1 MLNRLRIGPKLLL
14 APGVVLALLLATAA
28 CAWFGM
34 VRQNASMENLVQ
46 LRAARL
52 QAVADVAAE
61 ARMAHA
67 NIYQLLAWINGSF
80 AQARLDALAA
90 QIRHHHGAVG
100 NRLEQLA
107 GGAEADEKGLL
118 AGSQQALATYRKAVQ
133 ETMELAAVDQSI
145 ATNAMAKAERH
156 FAALDVQLAQLA
168 ALEKALSEA
177 AYAQA
182 RQEFRLLGMTMA
194 GLLLLSVAL
203 SLAVSML
210 VRRALLRDIQ
220 AIGDGVRCLAAGQ
233 LAPRPPARGRDE
245 IADTARALDSSVA
258 QLNGT
263 IGAIR
268 GAVQQ
273 IDVASREIAS
283 GNMDLSART
292 ELQASS
298 LEETASAVDA
308 LASAVR
314 GNADHAREA
323 CQLAD
328 NANQLAA
335 RGGTAV
341 AQAVQ
346 TMEAVR
352 ASARKIVEIIG
363 VIDGIAFQTN
373 ILALNAAVE
382 AARAGE
388 QGRGF
393 AVVAAEVRTLAQRS
407 ATAAH
412 EIKTLI
418 SASVATIDSGAGSVG
433 VAGGSMGDIVAAVQQ
448 VGRIIQRISEA
459 SAEQARG
466 IMEVNQ
472 AVAQIDDV
480 TQQNAALVEQAAAAA
495 ASLQQQATGLAQAVA
510 VFQLGAAGDVAGHG
524 APGRLV
530 DGASGAGALAGGS
543 DGADAWRAQG
553 DAGDASADEQRS
565 APRPGRM
572 AARPGASGARN
583 RAGGRA
589 GGPAGSPGDGAARG
603 ERRAAQS
610 AMRGGR
616 R

>member
-52 QAVADVAAE
+52 QAVADVAGE

-80 AQARLDALAA
+80 AQARLDALTA
-90 QIRHHHGAVG
+90 QIRHRHGAVG

-107 GGAEADEKGLL
+107 AAAAPDEKGLL
-118 AGSQQALATYRKAVQ
+118 AVSQQALGAYRKAVQ
-133 ETMELAAVDQSI
+133 ETIELAQVDQSI
-145 ATNAMAKAERH
+145 ATNAMAKAERQ
-156 FAALDVQLAQLA
+156 FAALDAQLAQLA
-168 ALEKALSEA
+168 ALEKSLSEA

-182 RQEFRLLGMTMA
+182 RQEFRLLGMTMTA
-194 GLLLLSVAL
+194 LLALSVAL

-210 VRRALLRDIQ
+210 VRRALLRDIH
-220 AIGDGVRCLAAGQ
+220 AIGDGVRCLAAGR
-233 LAPRPPARGRDE
+233 LAPRPAARGRDE
-245 IADTARALDSSVA
+245 IAETARALDGSVA

-263 IGAIR
+263 IRAIR

-273 IDVASREIAS
+273 IDLASREIAS
-283 GNMDLSART
+283 GNMDLSSRT

-298 LEETASAVDA
+298 LEETASAVDS
-308 LASAVR
+308 LAEAVR
-314 GNADHAREA
+314 SNAEHAREA
-323 CQLAD
+323 CQLAA
-328 NANQLAA
+328 NANDLAA
-335 RGGTAV
+335 RGGVAV
-341 AQAVQ
+341 SDAVQ
-346 TMEAVR
+346 TMEAIR
-352 ASARKIVEIIG
+352 ASSRKIVEIIG

-418 SASVATIDSGAGSVG
+418 NASVATIDSGAASVG
-433 VAGGSMGDIVAAVQQ
+433 MAGGSMGDILASVRQ
-448 VGRIIQRISEA
+448 VGSIIQRISDA

-466 IMEVNQ
+466 ITEVNQ

-495 ASLQQQATGLAQAVA
+495 ASLQEQAAELAQAVA
-510 VFQLGAAGDVAGHG
+510 LFELGDEAEDGTEVGAGRHATQASAPGTVAADGGAA
-524 APGRLV
+524 P
-530 DGASGAGALAGGS
+530 
-543 DGADAWRAQG
+543 
-553 DAGDASADEQRS
+553 
-565 APRPGRM
+565 M
-572 AARPGASGARN
+572 
-583 RAGGRA
+583 
-589 GGPAGSPGDGAARG
+589 G
-603 ERRAAQS
+603 ERRAPHS
-610 AMRGGR
+610 PMRAAPSLSEWAADKR
-616 R
+616 RAGQPKAPGHVHRL

>member
-1 MLNRLRIGPKLLL
+1 MLSRLRIGPKLLL
-14 APGVVLALLLATAA
+14 APGAVLALLLATAA

-80 AQARLDALAA
+80 APARLDALTA
-90 QIRHHHGAVG
+90 QIRHRHGALG
-100 NRLEQLA
+100 RRLEQLGA
-107 GGAEADEKGLL
+107 GAAPDERDLL
-118 AGSQQALATYRKAVQ
+118 DGSQQALASYRKAVQ
-133 ETMELAAVDQSI
+133 ETIELAQVDQSI
-145 ATNAMAKAERH
+145 AANAMTKAERQ

-168 ALEKALSEA
+168 ALEKSLSEA
-177 AYAQA
+177 AYAGA

-194 GLLLLSVAL
+194 ALLVLSVAL

-210 VRRALLRDIQ
+210 LRRALLRDIH
-220 AIGDGVRCLAAGQ
+220 AIGAGVRRLAAGQ
-233 LAPRPPARGRDE
+233 LAPRPAPRGRDE
-245 IADTARALDSSVA
+245 IAGTARALEGGVA

-263 IGAIR
+263 IRSIR

-273 IDVASREIAS
+273 IDLASREIAT

-298 LEETASAVDA
+298 LEETASAVDS
-308 LASAVR
+308 LAAAVR
-314 GNADHAREA
+314 SNAEHAREA

-328 NANQLAA
+328 NANALAA
-335 RGGTAV
+335 RGGAAV
-341 AQAVQ
+341 SDAVR
-346 TMEAVR
+346 TMEAIR
-352 ASARKIVEIIG
+352 SSSRKIVEIIG

-412 EIKTLI
+412 EIKALI
-418 SASVATIDSGAGSVG
+418 NASVATIDSGAASVG
-433 VAGGSMGDIVAAVQQ
+433 VAGGSMDDIVAAVQR
-448 VGRIIQRISEA
+448 VGSIIQRISDA

-466 IMEVNQ
+466 ITEVNQ
-472 AVAQIDDV
+472 AVGQIDDV

-495 ASLQQQATGLAQAVA
+495 ASLQEQAAGLAQAVA
-510 VFQLGAAGDVAGHG
+510 VFELG
-524 APGRLV
+524 APG
-530 DGASGAGALAGGS
+530 AGS
-543 DGADAWRAQG
+543 DGAHDG
-553 DAGDASADEQRS
+553 SGCGAGPLASAMH
-565 APRPGRM
+565 G
-572 AARPGASGARN
+572 AA
-583 RAGGRA
+583 GRA
-589 GGPAGSPGDGAARG
+589 GHDEGMGGARDGGQGGAGGAGQMEEG
-603 ERRAAQS
+603 ERRALDS
-610 AMRGGR
+610 PMRAR
-616 R
+616 RGLAKWAADKRRAGQAETPGHVHRL

>member
-52 QAVADVAAE
+52 QAVADVAGE

-80 AQARLDALAA
+80 AQARLDALTA
-90 QIRHHHGAVG
+90 QLRNRHAAVG
-100 NRLEQLA
+100 TRLEQL
-107 GGAEADEKGLL
+107 GREAAPEERGLL
-118 AGSQQALATYRKAVQ
+118 AGSQQALASYRKSVQ
-133 ETMELAAVDQSI
+133 ETIELAQVDQSI
-145 ATNAMAKAERH
+145 ATNAMAKAERQ
-156 FAALDVQLAQLA
+156 FAALDLQLSQLA

-177 AYAQA
+177 AYDGA
-182 RQEFRLLGMTMA
+182 RQEFRLLGMAMA

-210 VRRALLRDIQ
+210 VRRALLRDIHS
-220 AIGDGVRCLAAGQ
+220 IGDGVRSLASGQ
-233 LAPRPPARGRDE
+233 LVARSPARGRDE
-245 IADTARALDSSVA
+245 IADTARALDGSVA

-263 IGAIR
+263 IRAIR

-273 IDVASREIAS
+273 IDLASREIAT

-298 LEETASAVDA
+298 LEETASAVDS
-308 LASAVR
+308 LAAAVR
-314 GNADHAREA
+314 SNADHARQA
-323 CQLAD
+323 CQVAA
-328 NANQLAA
+328 NANELAA
-335 RGGTAV
+335 RGGAAV
-341 AQAVQ
+341 SDAVQ
-346 TMEAVR
+346 TMAAIR
-352 ASARKIVEIIG
+352 SSSRKIVEIIG

-412 EIKTLI
+412 EIKALI
-418 SASVATIDSGAGSVG
+418 NASVATIDRGAESVG
-433 VAGGSMGDIVAAVQQ
+433 VAGGSMGDIVASVRQ
-448 VGRIIQRISEA
+448 VGSIIQRISDA

-466 IMEVNQ
+466 ITEVNQ
-472 AVAQIDDV
+472 AVRQIDDV

-495 ASLQQQATGLAQAVA
+495 ASLQEQAAGLAQAVA
-510 VFQLGAAGDVAGHG
+510 VFELGDEMAPGGSAAHGSEGAAAGSGGGARGTGAHDLGDFGDLDDWRDVAHG
-524 APGRLV
+524 
-530 DGASGAGALAGGS
+530 
-543 DGADAWRAQG
+543 
-553 DAGDASADEQRS
+553 
-565 APRPGRM
+565 
-572 AARPGASGARN
+572 
-583 RAGGRA
+583 
-589 GGPAGSPGDGAARG
+589 G
-603 ERRAAQS
+603 ERRAAGS
-610 AMRGGR
+610 PMRARQGLAEWAADKR
-616 R
+616 RTSQAETPGNIHRL

>member
-52 QAVADVAAE
+52 QSVADVAGE

-80 AQARLDALAA
+80 AQARLDALTA
-90 QIRHHHGAVG
+90 QIRNRHGAVG
-100 NRLEQLA
+100 TRLERLSHDA
-107 GGAEADEKGLL
+107 VADERGLL
-118 AGSQQALATYRKAVQ
+118 AGSLEALASYRKAVQ
-133 ETMELAAVDQSI
+133 ETIELAQVDQSI
-145 ATNAMAKAERH
+145 ATNAMAKAERQ
-156 FAALDVQLAQLA
+156 FAALDLQLTQLA

-177 AYAQA
+177 AYAGA
-182 RQEFRLLGMTMA
+182 RQEFRLLGMAMA
-194 GLLLLSVAL
+194 GLLVLSVAL

-210 VRRALLRDIQ
+210 VRRALLRDIHS
-220 AIGDGVRCLAAGQ
+220 IGDGVRSLAAGQ

-245 IADTARALDSSVA
+245 IADTARALEGSMA

-263 IGAIR
+263 IREIR

-273 IDVASREIAS
+273 IDLASREIAT

-298 LEETASAVDA
+298 LEETASAVDS
-308 LASAVR
+308 LAAAVR
-314 GNADHAREA
+314 SNAEHAREA
-323 CQLAD
+323 CQVAA
-328 NANQLAA
+328 NANELAA
-335 RGGTAV
+335 RGGAAV
-341 AQAVQ
+341 ADAVQ
-346 TMEAVR
+346 TMEAIR
-352 ASARKIVEIIG
+352 SSSRKIVEIIG

-407 ATAAH
+407 GTAAH
-412 EIKTLI
+412 EIKALI
-418 SASVATIDSGAGSVG
+418 NASVATIDRGAESVG
-433 VAGGSMGDIVAAVQQ
+433 VAGGSMGDIVASVRQ
-448 VGRIIQRISEA
+448 VGSIIQRISDA

-466 IMEVNQ
+466 ITEVNQ
-472 AVAQIDDV
+472 AVGQIDDV

-495 ASLQQQATGLAQAVA
+495 ASLQEQAAGLAQAVA
-510 VFQLGAAGDVAGHG
+510 VFELGDEAGTRPGDAEPGPAAGRRAPDAQPAAGDG
-524 APGRLV
+524 APGDWHDV
-530 DGASGAGALAGGS
+530 AS
-543 DGADAWRAQG
+543 D
-553 DAGDASADEQRS
+553 
-565 APRPGRM
+565 
-572 AARPGASGARN
+572 
-583 RAGGRA
+583 
-589 GGPAGSPGDGAARG
+589 G
-603 ERRAAQS
+603 ERRAADS
-610 AMRGGR
+610 PMRARLGLAEWAADKR
-616 R
+616 RARQAETPGHLHRL

>member
-52 QAVADVAAE
+52 QAVADVAGE

-80 AQARLDALAA
+80 AQARLDALTA
-90 QIRHHHGAVG
+90 QLRNRHAAVG
-100 NRLEQLA
+100 TRLEQL
-107 GGAEADEKGLL
+107 GREAAPDERGLL
-118 AGSQQALATYRKAVQ
+118 AGSQQALASYRKAVQ
-133 ETMELAAVDQSI
+133 ETIELAQVDQSI
-145 ATNAMAKAERH
+145 ATNAMAKAERQ
-156 FAALDVQLAQLA
+156 FAALDLQLSQLA

-177 AYAQA
+177 AYVGA

-210 VRRALLRDIQ
+210 VRRALLRDIH
-220 AIGDGVRCLAAGQ
+220 AIGDGVRSLASGRLAA
-233 LAPRPPARGRDE
+233 RPPARGRDE
-245 IADTARALDSSVA
+245 IADTARALDGSVA

-263 IGAIR
+263 IRAIR

-273 IDVASREIAS
+273 IDLASREIAT

-298 LEETASAVDA
+298 LEETASAVDS
-308 LASAVR
+308 LAAAVR
-314 GNADHAREA
+314 SNADHAREA
-323 CQLAD
+323 CQVAA
-328 NANQLAA
+328 NANELAA
-335 RGGTAV
+335 RGGAAV
-341 AQAVQ
+341 SDAVQ
-346 TMEAVR
+346 TMEAIR
-352 ASARKIVEIIG
+352 SSSRKIVEIIG

-412 EIKTLI
+412 EIKALI
-418 SASVATIDSGAGSVG
+418 NASVATIDRGAESVG
-433 VAGGSMGDIVAAVQQ
+433 VAGGSMGDIVASVRQ
-448 VGRIIQRISEA
+448 VGSIIQRISDA

-466 IMEVNQ
+466 ITEVNQ
-472 AVAQIDDV
+472 AVGQIDDV

-495 ASLQQQATGLAQAVA
+495 ASLQEQAAGLAQAVA
-510 VFQLGAAGDVAGHG
+510 VFELGDEMAPGWGEAHGSEGAAAGNG
-524 APGRLV
+524 GSAR
-530 DGASGAGALAGGS
+530 GAGAH
-543 DGADAWRAQG
+543 DADDWRDVAHG
-553 DAGDASADEQRS
+553 
-565 APRPGRM
+565 
-572 AARPGASGARN
+572 
-583 RAGGRA
+583 
-589 GGPAGSPGDGAARG
+589 G
-603 ERRAAQS
+603 ERRAAGS
-610 AMRGGR
+610 PMRARQGLAEWAADKR
-616 R
+616 RTSQAETPGNIHRL